1 MTLTF
6 PAYST
11 VTEIQHHFACAG
23 FSRDVAATALRND
36 QSFHHNHKKTQ
47 EGNQQ

>member
-1 MTLTF
+1 MTLTLPSYF
-6 PAYST
+6 I

-23 FSRDVAATALRND
+23 FSRGAAATALRND
-36 QSFHHNHKKTQ
+36 QPFHHNHKKTQ